1 MSSYI
6 EKLKEKMGG
15 GNKEEAK
22 EKAKKLDERDP
33 EKSVKK
39 QKEKPIIIKMHGKE
53 FKVVPGYGDG
63 DLEVMTFSKGGR
75 AGYKSGM
82 KVCKLAKRGKGKAY
96 GKNS

>member
-1 MSSYI
+1 MSE
-6 EKLKEKMGG
+6 EKKKMVGP
-15 GNKEEAK
+15 KV
-22 EKAKKLDERDP
+22 P
-33 EKSVKK
+33 QQSPTPSQKK